1 MPRLRLRTPTLR
13 VGMGRVV
20 PVEVY
25 KEMAAREGWQINL
38 VTAHLEQCNLVSSPC
53 LLAAHK
59 LAAGCC
65 WLDSYQHSMLPLLA
79 SCSCLSRFAVPVA
92 LGSFTVIRYPCQY
105 FNEI

>member
-38 VTAHLEQCNLVSSPC
+38 VTAHLEQCNLVSVP
-53 LLAAHK
+53 
-59 LAAGCC
+59 AAGCTQAGC
-65 WLDSYQHSMLPLLA
+65 WLLLA
-79 SCSCLSRFAVPVA
+79 
-92 LGSFTVIRYPCQY
+92 
-105 FNEI
+105 